1 MRQVLECGILER
13 VTRVVRE
20 KLMRL
25 FKITL
30 EIGIDD
36 EDVIDDKDA
45 LVEYLNN
52 KLYSDP
58 EWFGEFG
65 PENIEEIKVLN

>member
-1 MRQVLECGILER
+1 
-13 VTRVVRE
+13 
-20 KLMRL
+20 MRL